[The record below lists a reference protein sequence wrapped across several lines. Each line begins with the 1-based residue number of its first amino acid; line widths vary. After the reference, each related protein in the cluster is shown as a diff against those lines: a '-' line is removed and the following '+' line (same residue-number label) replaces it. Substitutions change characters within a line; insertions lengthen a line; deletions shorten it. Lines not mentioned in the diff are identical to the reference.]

1 MAKEVVWTKIIL
13 ETFLKESKLL
23 IKGRNLSFFVCYDII
38 ILGDVMKIAVDK
50 NSISAVKNNKNEYI
64 YLFENEDY
72 KDLLKT
78 GLYCVYYKNCKFV
91 DINLTN
97 YEVECLK
104 KSNINEKDFD
114 KLPNKINYKF
124 AIIVPNCNND
134 HGDYKG
140 KSFFRNCIESI
151 LNQTYKDFELIIVD
165 DCSTDTSVETVKEYQ
180 KEDKRIHLIENKRKR
195 YNGGSRNVGID
206 YALNNL
212 KFDYFAF
219 LDSDDWWK
227 DNKVLETIN
236 NRLYGH
242 DMALLGMELIDQ
254 NGIFMTKFH
263 QYSNYEDFFLSDNK
277 VWCTAWARV
286 IKKSKI
292 VYFCEDTLMEDRV
305 WSYRQADQIDNL
317 DKVVNIK
324 EVCYVWNRTNTTNSV
339 SMVRNSYW
347 DASAWCH
354 IGHQLQL
361 IGQLKHKEM
370 IPILQ
375 KRVKECISKANKN
388 IYQQY

>member
-1 MAKEVVWTKIIL
+1 
-13 ETFLKESKLL
+13 
-23 IKGRNLSFFVCYDII
+23 
-38 ILGDVMKIAVDK
+38 MKIAIDK
-50 NSISAVKNNKNEYI
+50 DSIDIIKKDGNEYI
-64 YLFENEDY
+64 YVFDDDIDIN
-72 KDLLKT
+72 DLLETK
-78 GLYCVYYKNCKFV
+78 LHCINKNKIDYV

-97 YEVECLK
+97 YDINCIK
-104 KSNINEKDFD
+104 KTNINEDDFD
-114 KLPNKINYKF
+114 KLPEKINYKY

-134 HGDYKG
+134 RGNYKG

-180 KEDKRIHLIENKRKR
+180 MKDKRVHLIQNKRKR

-206 YALNNL
+206 YCLEKL
-212 KFDYFAF
+212 DFDYFCF

-227 DNKVLETIN
+227 DNKVLDLIN
-236 NRLYGH
+236 KRLFNH
-242 DMALLGMELIDQ
+242 DMALLGMELIDK
-254 NGIFMTKFH
+254 NGVFMKKFH
-263 QYSNYEDFFLSDNK
+263 EYKNYEDFFLSDNK

-286 IKKSKI
+286 IKKNKI
-292 VYFCEDTLMEDRV
+292 VHFCEDTLMEDRV
-305 WSYRQADQIDNL
+305 WSYRQADQIDDLN
-317 DKVVNIK
+317 KVVNIK

-339 SMVRNSYW
+339 SIVRNSYW

-361 IGQLKHKEM
+361 ISQLRHKEM
-370 IPILQ
+370 IPILE
-375 KRVKECISKANKN
+375 KRVKECISKVNRN